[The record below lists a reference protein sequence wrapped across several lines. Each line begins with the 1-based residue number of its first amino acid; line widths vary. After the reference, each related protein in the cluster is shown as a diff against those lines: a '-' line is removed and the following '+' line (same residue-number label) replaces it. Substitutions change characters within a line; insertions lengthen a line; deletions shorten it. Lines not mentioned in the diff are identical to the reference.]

1 MAATVKKE
9 ERIAAVIMAAFSLAY
24 LIGAFMIPNPALK
37 QQVGPSVF
45 PKIVGALMLLL
56 SIVYIVQQVL
66 GKIKEDATRAEII
79 GAEEKVETK
88 ADLKT
93 MGIMV
98 GLMVVYALVFEPL
111 GYAVSTFLVFVAGAF
126 VLDRKHMVRDTIIA
140 VIASFGLYAVFAYL
154 LRVNLP
160 PGLLGL
166 FGE

>member
-24 LIGAFMIPNPALK
+24 IYGAFLIPSPMLK

-66 GKIKEDATRAEII
+66 GKIKEDAARAEII

-88 ADLKT
+88 ADWKT
-93 MGIMV
+93 MGIMIA
-98 GLMVVYALVFEPL
+98 LMIAYALAFEPL
-111 GYAVSTFLVFVAGAF
+111 GYAITTFLVFTAGAF
-126 VLDRKHMVRDTIIA
+126 ILDRKHMVRDTIIA
-140 VIASFGLYAVFAYL
+140 AIAGFGLYAVFAYL

-166 FGE
+166 LGE

>member
-9 ERIAAVIMAAFSLAY
+9 ERIAGVIMALFSLAY
-24 LIGAFMIPNPALK
+24 LIGAFQIPNPAYK

-45 PKIVGALMLLL
+45 PKIVGTLMLLL
-56 SIVYIVQQVL
+56 SVIYLIQQIL
-66 GKIKEDATRAEII
+66 GKIKEDAKRAEII

-98 GLMVVYALVFEPL
+98 GLMIVYALLFEPL
-111 GYAVSTFLVFVAGAF
+111 GYAITTFLVFVTGSF
-126 VLDRKHMVRDTIIA
+126 ILDRKHMVRDSIIA
-140 VIASFGLYAVFAYL
+140 LIASFGLYAVFAYV

-166 FGE
+166 IGL